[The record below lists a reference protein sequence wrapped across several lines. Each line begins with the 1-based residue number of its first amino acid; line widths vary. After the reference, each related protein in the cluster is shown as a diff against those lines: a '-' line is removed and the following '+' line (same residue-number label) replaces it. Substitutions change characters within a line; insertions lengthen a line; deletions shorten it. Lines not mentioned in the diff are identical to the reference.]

1 MPSTGLSVGDHMT
14 EYAPLLMILL
24 GVASLIFR
32 GSLVEWRRR
41 MLGLSFTEGYRHKLE
56 LLQVAV
62 GVILLVFGVA
72 MLAF

>member
-1 MPSTGLSVGDHMT
+1 MS
-14 EYAPLLMILL
+14 EYGPLLMILL

-32 GSLVEWRRR
+32 RSLVEWRRR
-41 MLGLSFTEGYRHKLE
+41 LLGLSFTEGYRHKLE

-72 MLAF
+72 MLAFRS